1 MRLALPPGLRLA
13 SLLALALLGLAS
25 LAAQAAPPRSL
36 GLSEAETLARAKADV
51 VRARSAA
58 LASAQAGLKAAQAA
72 WLPKVTATGTGAW
85 LANPPEG
92 ITIGRGAF
100 GNLPPAMGSIPLPA
114 SDVVVVEDA
123 KASYFKGSLTLSQPI
138 LAWGKIKAG
147 VDLAALEVESA
158 LVQAEGAGRD
168 AAASARSAYLAAKAS
183 LEGEAILGE
192 LAALEAGIV
201 ADREA
206 ALAEGMITRAEVLAA
221 QADLAELQARR
232 VEARQ
237 SGLTALYGL
246 CILTG
251 LDPSLPLELSSPW
264 ATALP
269 ALEEASFLAAASEA
283 APARQG
289 AWLRLRQAGRKLAL
303 EEGSAMLKPDLG
315 LFASLDAS
323 GQTPPFSDQAW
334 WDSTWSW
341 DLSLGL
347 SVSLNVFDGGRSW
360 ARMAQARADEA
371 AAAAALSGA
380 SHEAGLG
387 ARRALEAA
395 HRAKA
400 GLARAEAKAA
410 YAAEVLRS
418 ARLSAQNELVSRQDL
433 GRAAMQEA
441 SSRLDLVQA
450 RYGLGLAISTLEGL
464 VPGTAK

>member
-1 MRLALPPGLRLA
+1 MKMPGALLALFLCLALPFASRLC
-13 SLLALALLGLAS
+13 
-25 LAAQAAPPRSL
+25 AQAAPSQGSPRSL
-36 GLSEAETLARAKADV
+36 GLSEAEALARTKADGV
-51 VRARSAA
+51 QARAAA
-58 LASAQAGLKAAQAA
+58 LASAQAGLRAAQAA
-72 WLPKVTATGTGAW
+72 WLPKISATGTGAW
-85 LANPPEG
+85 LANPPAG
-92 ITIGRGAF
+92 IAIGAGT
-100 GNLPPAMGSIPLPA
+100 LSKIPPIPSAPI
-114 SDVVVVEDA
+114 VIVEDA
-123 KASYFKGSLTLSQPI
+123 KASYFKGNLSLSQPI

-147 VDLAALEVESA
+147 VELAALEVESA

-192 LAALEAGIV
+192 LEALEAGIV
-201 ADREA
+201 ADKEVS
-206 ALAEGMITRAEVLAA
+206 LAEGMITRAEVLAA

-251 LDPSLPLELSSPW
+251 LDPYLPLELSSPW
-264 ATALP
+264 ATGLP
-269 ALEEASFLAAASEA
+269 GLDEAAFLAAAAEA

-289 AWLRLRQAGRKLAL
+289 AELRLRQAGKKLAL
-303 EEGSAMLKPDLG
+303 EEGGAMLKPDLG
-315 LFASLDAS
+315 FFSSLDAS
-323 GQTPPFSDQAW
+323 GQTPPFSGQDW

-360 ARMAQARADEA
+360 ARIAQARADEA

-380 SHEAGLG
+380 GHEAGLG

-395 HRAKA
+395 RRAEA
-400 GLARAEAKAA
+400 GLARAAAKAA
-410 YAAEVLRS
+410 YAAEVLKN
-418 ARLSAQNELVSRQDL
+418 ARLSAQSELIARQDL
-433 GRAAMQEA
+433 ARAAMQEA
-441 SSRLDLVQA
+441 SCRLDLVQA
-450 RYGLGLAISTLEGL
+450 RYGLGLAISNLEGL

>member
-1 MRLALPPGLRLA
+1 MSRLPQSPAYILAVLLSLA
-13 SLLALALLGLAS
+13 SLPS
-25 LAAQAAPPRSL
+25 QTLAAQAVPLQAKPQSL
-36 GLSEAETLARAKADV
+36 SLSEAEALARTKADSV
-51 VRARSAA
+51 QARAAA

-72 WLPKVTATGTGAW
+72 WLPKITATGTGAW

-92 ITIGRGAF
+92 ITIGAGTL
-100 GNLPPAMGSIPLPA
+100 NKLPPIPSAPI
-114 SDVVVVEDA
+114 VIVEDA
-123 KASYFKGSLTLSQPI
+123 KASYFKGNLSLSQPI

-147 VDLAALEVESA
+147 VDLAALEVDAA
-158 LVQAEGAGRD
+158 LVQAAGAGRD
-168 AAASARSAYLAAKAS
+168 AAAGARSAYLAAKAS

-192 LAALEAGIV
+192 LVALEAGIV
-201 ADREA
+201 ADKEA
-206 ALAEGMITRAEVLAA
+206 ALAEGMITRAELLSA
-221 QADLAELQARR
+221 QADLADLQARK
-232 VEARQ
+232 VEAHEA
-237 SGLTALYGL
+237 GLSALYGL

-251 LDPSLPLELSSPW
+251 LDPRLPPELSSPW

-269 ALEEASFLAAASEA
+269 SLDEASFPGAASEA

-289 AWLRLRQAGRKLAL
+289 AELRLRQAGKKLAL

-323 GQTPPFSDQAW
+323 GQTPPFSASAW
-334 WDSTWSW
+334 WDSTWAW

-360 ARMAQARADEA
+360 ARIAQARADEA
-371 AAAAALSGA
+371 AAAAALAGA
-380 SHEAGLG
+380 GHEAGLG

-395 HRAKA
+395 HRAEA
-400 GLARAEAKAA
+400 GLARAAAKAA
-410 YAAEVLRS
+410 YAAEVLKN
-418 ARLSAQNELVSRQDL
+418 ARLSAQDELVSRQDL

-450 RYGLGLAISTLEGL
+450 RYALGLAISTLESL